1 MHAVAGTQAAQA
13 AVPFAKV
20 PTGQVVAVNAQE
32 GAPDTLNAPAVEYLP
47 AGQLVQEVAPLS
59 LKVPAGHS
67 EQDEAPEVEYEPA
80 GQGNCVE
87 LVEPALQ

>member
-1 MHAVAGTQAAQA
+1 M
-13 AVPFAKV
+13 
-20 PTGQVVAVNAQE
+20 
-32 GAPDTLNAPAVEYLP
+32 
-47 AGQLVQEVAPLS
+47 QEVAPLS